1 MREKDKSYGSA
12 DDYSVR
18 HGHRHRIVSASALR
32 ALLSLSPRRFVVGVG
47 DVVSST
53 PINRKTDRQ

>member
-1 MREKDKSYGSA
+1 MEARMMIQC
-12 DDYSVR
+12 VMV
-18 HGHRHRIVSASALR
+18 IVIASSRPGSALR